1 MKKILIIDDSI
12 LVCKM
17 LEEIF
22 KDDDE
27 FEVISAL
34 NASDGIENAMSL
46 SPSII
51 LLDVTMPQM
60 NGFEVFDVLKKI
72 DVCKNIPILFITS
85 STEDQ
90 IIEKCFTYG
99 AKDYVK
105 KPFNK
110 VELKSRVLM
119 HIENNRINQ
128 QFKQAMS
135 KLEKMANTDPL
146 TNLYNRRYFIE
157 NAYKMNE
164 SGSRNQAIVL
174 CDVDNFKIINDKYGH
189 DNGDYVLKEL
199 SRIFKEHQT
208 EDSIIARWGGEEF
221 IMYFHDKTKK
231 EVYYFCE
238 CVRQDLEKFEFK
250 YSDGIFK
257 VTASF
262 GMMYFDAET
271 PIEQAI
277 TNADRALY
285 TSKANGKNTIT
296 VI

>member
-22 KDDDE
+22 KDEDE
-27 FEVISAL
+27 FEVESAL
-34 NASDGIENAMSL
+34 SASEGIEKAMSI

-60 NGFEVFDVLKKI
+60 SGFEVFDVLNKI
-72 DVCKNIPILFITS
+72 DSCKNIPILFITS
-85 STEDQ
+85 STEDK

-119 HIENNRINQ
+119 HIENNRINK
-128 QFKQAMS
+128 QFKKAMS

-157 NAYKMNE
+157 NAYKINE
-164 SGSRNQAIVL
+164 SGSRNQSIVL

-189 DNGDYVLKEL
+189 DSGDYVLKEL
-199 SRIFKEHQT
+199 SRIFQKQKLD
-208 EDSIIARWGGEEF
+208 DSIIARWGGEEF
-221 IMYFHDKTKK
+221 IMYFHDKTEK

-238 CVRQDLEKFEFK
+238 CVRQELEKFDFQ

-262 GMMYFDAET
+262 GIMCFDYET
-271 PIEQAI
+271 PIEKAI
-277 TNADRALY
+277 INADRALY